1 MKTPFR
7 SVGLLL
13 PLILTACFHKTE
25 VVQNTP
31 TAPAIVDTPLPTPP
45 PPPSQV
51 PGPDTTA
58 QATQPPKQDTPP
70 PKSAEK
76 PAKHTSHH
84 PKPET
89 KNTEVASNAV
99 APAPEVSAVGQLSS
113 GDPSDMRYETEQS
126 IASVEHGLKD
136 INRQLSDQEQKTA
149 NQVRE
154 FLKQA
159 HTALS
164 AGDVDGAHT
173 LALKA
178 KVLLN
183 ELAQ

>member
-1 MKTPFR
+1 
-7 SVGLLL
+7 
-13 PLILTACFHKTE
+13 
-25 VVQNTP
+25 
-31 TAPAIVDTPLPTPP
+31 
-45 PPPSQV
+45 
-51 PGPDTTA
+51 
-58 QATQPPKQDTPP
+58 
-70 PKSAEK
+70 
-76 PAKHTSHH
+76 
-84 PKPET
+84 
-89 KNTEVASNAV
+89 
-99 APAPEVSAVGQLSS
+99 
-113 GDPSDMRYETEQS
+113 MRYETEQS